1 MMVLESA
8 RTDNE
13 IYQQLLLV
21 LLTIINNHES
31 IDKAVFV
38 ILSGVEMQYWFS
50 TPLEL
55 TVRFINISVSS
66 ITYHN

>member
-1 MMVLESA
+1 DLLTS
-8 RTDNE
+8 
-13 IYQQLLLV
+13 LLV
-21 LLTIINNHES
+21 VLHIIINKHGD
-31 IDKAVFV
+31 IDKPIFV
-38 ILSGVEMQYWFS
+38 KSSGVEMQYWFS